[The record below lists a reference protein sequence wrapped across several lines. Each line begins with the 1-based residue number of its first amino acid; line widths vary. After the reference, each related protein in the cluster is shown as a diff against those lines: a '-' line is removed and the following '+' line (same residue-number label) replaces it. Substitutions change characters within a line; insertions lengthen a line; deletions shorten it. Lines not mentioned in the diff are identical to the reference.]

1 MVSSPVNRLSLPSLL
16 ITLGV
21 LCGLSPAAAQSPSD
35 GSVTIGDGHTL
46 RIGGLVQTDAYLARE
61 ETDVPLARSAG
72 SGFRAR
78 SVRVRLGGETQRL
91 SYVVQTELTSSSVL
105 LDALA
110 RVPLTDRIR
119 LSGGLFKT
127 PYSAEILKG
136 RPDLLFAERAR
147 VVNALAPARQAG
159 ATLSASLLP
168 DGRLTATIGSFNGT
182 TGLQGND
189 NDLLLHVGRL
199 ATAVP
204 VGPTQLNLGVN
215 AAYSIDDQVTVAE
228 RQQPFSGRRIL
239 VGGDASLQSDRWLL
253 EGEVHVADLV
263 SDRPDEATSSPFGY
277 YVAGGAT
284 VAPRHQFVVRYG
296 YFDSDVPRST
306 GGDNVTLGYNFDVSS
321 TLRAQL
327 NYRAPV
333 DDADGGFATARLQ
346 VAF

>member
-1 MVSSPVNRLSLPSLL
+1 MKSGP
-16 ITLGV
+16 T
-21 LCGLSPAAAQSPSD
+21 
-35 GSVTIGDGHTL
+35 GSVTVADGHVL
-46 RIGGLVQTDAYLARE
+46 RIGGLVQVDAYLARE
-61 ETDVPLARSAG
+61 ETDVPPARSAG

-78 SVRVRLGGETQRL
+78 SARVRLGGETERL

-110 RVPLTDRIR
+110 RVPLTDRVR

-159 ATLSASLLP
+159 ATLSAVLLP
-168 DGRLTATIGSFNGT
+168 DGRLTATVGAFNGT
-182 TGLQGND
+182 TGLQRND

-204 VGPTQLNLGVN
+204 VGSTQLNLGVN

-239 VGGDASLQSDRWLL
+239 VGGDVRLQSDGWLL
-253 EGEVHVADLV
+253 EGEVHGADLA
-263 SDRPDEATSSPFGY
+263 SDRPDEGTSSPFGY

-284 VAPRHQFVVRYG
+284 VAPRHQIVARYG
-296 YFDSDVPRST
+296 YFDPDADRALD
-306 GGDNVTLGYNFDVSS
+306 GDNVTLGYNFDVSS

-333 DDADGGFATARLQ
+333 DRGGDGFVTARLQ